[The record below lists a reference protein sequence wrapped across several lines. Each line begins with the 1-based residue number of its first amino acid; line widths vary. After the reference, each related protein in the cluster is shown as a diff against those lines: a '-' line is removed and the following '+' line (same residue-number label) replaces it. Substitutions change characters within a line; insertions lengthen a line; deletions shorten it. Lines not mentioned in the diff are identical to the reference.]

1 MNSMKIGTYQ
11 MDTSFGLYLPEY
23 TIPAPTPQTNFV
35 QIIGRDGSVDLSE
48 AIGLHYDSRV
58 WDLDFKCFDPTV
70 NWHTLTSQVMNA
82 IHGKRLNFEF
92 DDDPNYF
99 WTGRVS
105 VSSYVSN
112 HGTGTL
118 KINITS
124 DPFKYAKLSTI
135 VTKNASTGTDYTGA
149 LVSFNTANAKIND
162 LSVTMQPIQDLHGYS
177 HPWPSGG
184 GKNKFLTT
192 LETGTKNQVTASVD
206 SDGFIHLSGT
216 ANATTIFQIGRYTF
230 AAGEYYI
237 TMCPPGGSTST
248 YRVYASF
255 GSNDTGNGWTR
266 TFTQETEVTFQININ
281 SGMNTDG
288 LVFKPMICLSSE
300 GTDFAPYANICPI
313 AGRTGLSVYR
323 TGKNLFD
330 PDSLE
335 TVTVNTGE
343 RFGHKY
349 SGVGTYAI
357 KAYATGTFGYVYARV
372 LNTDG
377 TWGSVYYVVANTT
390 ATAQTVTVSAGQT
403 LFVYNANTWTE
414 SASSEL
420 FNGWKVQV
428 VLSSTQPDSYEPY
441 NGNTYAVDWTTQ
453 AGTVYGG
460 TLDVVTGALTVSWAC
475 ASRRLSTFNLIET
488 KTNTK
493 HYRYLDNFFGGSLP
507 ADAGSGNLCNIA
519 PNAYNSSDAT
529 HFYTVKSNG
538 RIELWVPVDLST
550 DTEVQIAAHI
560 ATPLTYQLTPQEIEA
575 LVGTNNVWSD
585 GGNVT
590 VAVVTPETLT
600 NNGRAVVPTLTAS
613 ADMVL
618 KWGNYSASVQQGTST
633 VPQLILENGANLIY
647 IIGTGT
653 LSFSWQEASL

>member
-23 TIPAPTPQTNFV
+23 TIPAPTPQTHFV

-162 LSVTMQPIQDLHGYS
+162 LSVHIEPIQQGTGD
-177 HPWPSGG
+177 PSPT
-184 GKNKFLTT
+184 N
-192 LETGTKNQVTASVD
+192 VRP
-206 SDGFIHLSGT
+206 ISG
-216 ANATTIFQIGRYTF
+216 
-230 AAGEYYI
+230 
-237 TMCPPGGSTST
+237 
-248 YRVYASF
+248 
-255 GSNDTGNGWTR
+255 
-266 TFTQETEVTFQININ
+266 
-281 SGMNTDG
+281 
-288 LVFKPMICLSSE
+288 L
-300 GTDFAPYANICPI
+300 
-313 AGRTGLSVYR
+313 TGLTVYVSP
-323 TGKNLFD
+323 TQD
-330 PDSLE
+330 PDD
-335 TVTVNTGE
+335 
-343 RFGHKY
+343 
-349 SGVGTYAI
+349 
-357 KAYATGTFGYVYARV
+357 AT
-372 LNTDG
+372 
-377 TWGSVYYVVANTT
+377 
-390 ATAQTVTVSAGQT
+390 
-403 LFVYNANTWTE
+403 VYN
-414 SASSEL
+414 
-420 FNGWKVQV
+420 
-428 VLSSTQPDSYEPY
+428 
-441 NGNTYAVDWTTQ
+441 VDWSAQ

-460 TLDVVTGALTVSWAC
+460 TLDVVTGVLTVDMVNIPSYNGETINEPW
-475 ASRRLSTFNLIET
+475 LS
-488 KTNTK
+488 
-493 HYRYLDNFFGGSLP
+493 SM
-507 ADAGSGNLCNIA
+507 DAYAAGTTPTIGA
-519 PNAYNSSDAT
+519 QVV
-529 HFYTVKSNG
+529 YT
-538 RIELWVPVDLST
+538 L
-550 DTEVQIAAHI
+550 
-560 ATPLTYQLTPQEIEA
+560 ATPLTYQLTPQEVST
-575 LVGTNNVWSD
+575 LTGQNNVWSD
-585 GGNVT
+585 SGDVSVT
-590 VAVVTPETLT
+590 VVTPETLT

-653 LSFSWQEASL
+653 LSFTWQEASL

>member
-23 TIPAPTPQTNFV
+23 TIPAPTPQTNYV

-162 LSVTMQPIQDLHGYS
+162 LSVHIEPIQQGTGD
-177 HPWPSGG
+177 PSPT
-184 GKNKFLTT
+184 N
-192 LETGTKNQVTASVD
+192 VRP
-206 SDGFIHLSGT
+206 ISG
-216 ANATTIFQIGRYTF
+216 
-230 AAGEYYI
+230 
-237 TMCPPGGSTST
+237 
-248 YRVYASF
+248 
-255 GSNDTGNGWTR
+255 
-266 TFTQETEVTFQININ
+266 
-281 SGMNTDG
+281 
-288 LVFKPMICLSSE
+288 L
-300 GTDFAPYANICPI
+300 
-313 AGRTGLSVYR
+313 TGLTVYVSP
-323 TGKNLFD
+323 TQD
-330 PDSLE
+330 PDD
-335 TVTVNTGE
+335 
-343 RFGHKY
+343 
-349 SGVGTYAI
+349 
-357 KAYATGTFGYVYARV
+357 AT
-372 LNTDG
+372 
-377 TWGSVYYVVANTT
+377 
-390 ATAQTVTVSAGQT
+390 
-403 LFVYNANTWTE
+403 VYN
-414 SASSEL
+414 
-420 FNGWKVQV
+420 
-428 VLSSTQPDSYEPY
+428 
-441 NGNTYAVDWTTQ
+441 VDWSAQ

-460 TLDVVTGALTVSWAC
+460 TLDVVTGVLTVDMVNIPSYNGETINEPW
-475 ASRRLSTFNLIET
+475 LS
-488 KTNTK
+488 
-493 HYRYLDNFFGGSLP
+493 SM
-507 ADAGSGNLCNIA
+507 DAYAAGTTPTIGA
-519 PNAYNSSDAT
+519 QVV
-529 HFYTVKSNG
+529 YT
-538 RIELWVPVDLST
+538 L
-550 DTEVQIAAHI
+550 
-560 ATPLTYQLTPQEIEA
+560 ATPLTYQLTPQEVST
-575 LVGTNNVWSD
+575 LTGQNNVWSD
-585 GGNVT
+585 SGDVSVT
-590 VAVVTPETLT
+590 VVTPETLT

-653 LSFSWQEASL
+653 LSFTWQEASL